1 MFRRCL
7 LPFTL
12 ILLFGIAQL
21 GALTH
26 EISHFTTDL
35 AKTADLAKTESAS
48 GSKGISQISA
58 SQNTPQDNA
67 PDTPFCAKCL
77 SYGALA
83 HTVNTTNF
91 TLVLFN
97 NSFEIHQAEHHN
109 SYLKPLLLSYAA
121 RAPPV
126 LA

>member
-1 MFRRCL
+1 MFRRFL
-7 LPFTL
+7 LPFSL

-35 AKTADLAKTESAS
+35 AKADITQVS
-48 GSKGISQISA
+48 GSASQISA
-58 SQNTPQDNA
+58 DQKTPQNNA

-83 HTVNTTNF
+83 HTLNAADF
-91 TLVLFN
+91 TLVLFD
-97 NSFEIHQAEHHN
+97 NSFEIHQAEQHN

-121 RAPPV
+121 RAPPI

>member
-1 MFRRCL
+1 MFRRFI

-26 EISHFTTDL
+26 EISHFTGDM
-35 AKTADLAKTESAS
+35 AKAS
-48 GSKGISQISA
+48 HSLNQLSDSQK
-58 SQNTPQDNA
+58 NPLDNA

-83 HTVNTTNF
+83 HGLNLTDF
-91 TLVLFN
+91 IIVLFD
-97 NSFEIHQAEHHN
+97 NSFEIHQAEQHN
-109 SYLKPLLLSYAA
+109 NYLKPLLLSYAA
-121 RAPPV
+121 RAPPT

>member
-1 MFRRCL
+1 MFRRFI

-26 EISHFTTDL
+26 EISHFTTDV
-35 AKTADLAKTESAS
+35 AQASEST
-48 GSKGISQISA
+48 SQISA
-58 SQNTPQDNA
+58 VQKTPHNNV

-77 SYGALA
+77 SYGTLA
-83 HTVNTTNF
+83 HGLNIADF
-91 TLVLFN
+91 TLVLFD
-97 NSFEIHQAEHHN
+97 NSFEIHQAEQHN

-121 RAPPV
+121 RAPPQ

>member
-1 MFRRCL
+1 MFRRFI
-7 LPFTL
+7 LPFAL

-26 EISHFTTDL
+26 EISHFT
-35 AKTADLAKTESAS
+35 ADLTKAS
-48 GSKGISQISA
+48 INQASDSTSQIYA
-58 SQNTPQDNA
+58 AQKIPQNNA

-83 HTVNTTNF
+83 HGLNMADF
-91 TLVLFN
+91 TLVLFD
-97 NSFEIHQAEHHN
+97 NSFEIHQAEQHN

-121 RAPPV
+121 RAPPK

>member
-1 MFRRCL
+1 MFRRFL
-7 LPFTL
+7 LPFSL

-35 AKTADLAKTESAS
+35 ARADIVYAS
-48 GSKGISQISA
+48 ETTSQISA
-58 SQNTPQDNA
+58 TQKTPQDNA

-83 HTVNTTNF
+83 HTVHATNF
-91 TLVLFN
+91 TVVLFD
-97 NSFEIHQAEHHN
+97 NSFEIQQAEQHN

>member
-1 MFRRCL
+1 MFRRFI

-12 ILLFGIAQL
+12 SLLFGIAQL

-26 EISHFTTDL
+26 EISHFSIDSSGDL
-35 AKTADLAKTESAS
+35 AKTSKTVNQVSAEQ
-48 GSKGISQISA
+48 K
-58 SQNTPQDNA
+58 TPQNNL

-83 HTVNTTNF
+83 HTVNTSNF
-91 TLVLFN
+91 TLALFA
-97 NSFEIHQAEHHN
+97 NSFELHQAEQHN

-121 RAPPV
+121 RAPPK